1 MLNQELNN
9 AKTAEGLT
17 DATKTTFPNA
27 ITEAQLQFRQSLD
40 SSLKKLFSNLK
51 IDRNSALNHR

>member
-1 MLNQELNN
+1 MLNEDLQHLEQQGG
-9 AKTAEGLT
+9 TEGQY
-17 DATKTTFPNA
+17 ANVNS
-27 ITEAQLQFRQSLD
+27 ITETQLQFRQSLD